1 MLTKRYLSN
10 DTICKVTFYLPES
23 AEVRTAY
30 VVGDFNQWDKSA
42 TPMEQLKDG
51 RWKAELKLDA
61 GKEYQFRY
69 FINGSQWLNDDEA
82 DGFVAH
88 PYGGENSVVRA

>member
-10 DTICKVTFYLPES
+10 DTICKVTFYLPTTAEARS
-23 AEVRTAY
+23 AF

-42 TPMEQLKDG
+42 TPMELLKDG
-51 RWKAELKLDA
+51 RWKAELKLHA

-69 FINGSQWLNDDEA
+69 FVNGNQWINDDEA
-82 DGFVAH
+82 DGFAAH